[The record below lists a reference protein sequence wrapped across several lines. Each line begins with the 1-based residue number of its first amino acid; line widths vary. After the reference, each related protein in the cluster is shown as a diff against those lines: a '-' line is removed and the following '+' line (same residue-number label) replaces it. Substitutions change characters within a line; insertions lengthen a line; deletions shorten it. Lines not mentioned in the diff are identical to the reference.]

1 MWFRKASP
9 RRQAIRE
16 DVAEAKSL
24 VQPLPRHTGHIVLIA
39 AVFLLVAVAIQF
51 LPGDPLPYHAGER
64 APTDLRSPVTF
75 TIADPAQTEMLRQ
88 ARREMAPAVLVG
100 DAGAFDRIYGQLND
114 LKYDV
119 NNART
124 LADVPA
130 EVKDRFPGLTEDA
143 LHLLQMVNANV
154 YETHL
159 RTLVYRVLPY
169 VPFVKTEDFPL
180 VAERRSDRVTLTL
193 SPKLSEYMAERP
205 ALDVIAI
212 GATNPSQQKEIKK
225 IVGDNLP
232 EGLDDTIASYFV
244 RLDAPTYHYDA
255 KLTAQLAEQS
265 AAAMKPFGRTI
276 QENQILVSRGEIIT
290 AEQID
295 TLKQAQAKLDA
306 DTAAAN
312 RFAPWLS
319 AIGRAM
325 IVLILTVAGALYVVR
340 MSSVARTVRRG
351 WAVCILLLAAL
362 LTARLGVVYVPWW
375 AVYPTAIAP
384 TLLTAIILVIAYNQ
398 RFALGVASLHGLLVT
413 ITLHQNIDFYLPMLS
428 GAAVFCFALKEI
440 RTRGRL
446 IEIGFVSS
454 VATFITI
461 WALGFSR
468 MIGDIWSPWII
479 TTDPRAIGM
488 QSLSAA
494 LAGVGVAMF
503 ALAILPSIE
512 RIFQI
517 TTAMTLLELCDANR
531 PLLRRLQ
538 QEAPGT
544 FNHSLTVGIMAE
556 AAGNAIGGNGLLC
569 RVGAYYHD
577 VGKLSKPLYFIENQG
592 NGVPNRHDKLSPAM
606 SLLIIVG
613 HVKDGIELARE
624 YALPS
629 VVHQFIGQHH
639 GTTLVEY
646 FFHAARK
653 KQEREGDD
661 TPEISETEFRYP
673 GPKPQ
678 SREAAIVMICDV
690 CESVVRSIEEPT
702 PGRIDSAVHNMIMKR
717 LMDGQFAECN
727 LTLRDLSVIED
738 SLIRTL
744 AGIHHGR
751 VAYPSSKPIALSQP
765 A

>member
-16 DVAEAKSL
+16 DAAEAKSL
-24 VQPLPRHTGHIVLIA
+24 APPLPQHTGHTVLIT
-39 AVFLLVAVAIQF
+39 AVFMLVAVAIQF
-51 LPGDPLPYHAGER
+51 LPGEPLPAHVGER
-64 APTDLRSPVTF
+64 ASTDLRSPVTF

-124 LADVPA
+124 LDEVPA
-130 EVKDRFPGLTEDA
+130 AVKERFPALTNDS
-143 LHLLQMVNANV
+143 LRLLQMVNANA
-154 YETHL
+154 YETQL

-180 VAERRSDRVTLTL
+180 VAERRSDRVALTL

-205 ALDVIAI
+205 AQEVIAL
-212 GATNPSQQKEIKK
+212 GTSNPSQEKELRK
-225 IVGDNLP
+225 IVGENLP
-232 EGLDDTIASYFV
+232 EGLTNTIVSYFS
-244 RLDAPTYHYDA
+244 RLDTATYHYDPA
-255 KLTAQLAEQS
+255 LTAELAERS

-276 QENQILVSRGEIIT
+276 QENQVIVARGETIT
-290 AEQID
+290 PEQLA
-295 TLKQAQAKLDA
+295 TLREAQKKLDA
-306 DTAAAN
+306 EVAAGN
-312 RFAPWLS
+312 RFAPWLG
-319 AIGRAM
+319 AMGRAM
-325 IVLILTVAGALYVVR
+325 MVLILTVACALYIVR
-340 MSSVARTVRRG
+340 MSHVARTVRRG
-351 WAVCILLLAAL
+351 WAVCVLLLAGL
-362 LTARLGVVYVPWW
+362 LVARCAVVYVPWW

-384 TLLTAIILVIAYNQ
+384 TLLTAIILVTAYNQ
-398 RFALGVASLHGLLVT
+398 RFALGVVAIHGLLVT
-413 ITLHQNIDFYLPMLS
+413 ITLRQNIDFYLPLLS

-454 VATFITI
+454 VASFITI

-468 MIGDIWSPWII
+468 MVGDIWTPWII
-479 TTDPRAIGM
+479 PTDPRAIGM

-494 LAGVGVAMF
+494 LAGVGVATF

-517 TTAMTLLELCDANR
+517 TTAMTLLELCDANK

-538 QEAPGT
+538 QEASGT

-556 AAGNAIGGNGLLC
+556 AAGNAIGANGLLC

-624 YALPS
+624 YALPF

-646 FFHAARK
+646 FFHAAKK
-653 KQEREGDD
+653 KQERQGDD
-661 TPEISETEFRYP
+661 APEISETEFRYP

-678 SREAAIVMICDV
+678 SREAAIVMICDA
-690 CESVVRSIEEPT
+690 CESVVRSIDEPT
-702 PGRIDSAVHNMIMKR
+702 PGRIESAVHNMIMKR
-717 LMDGQFAECN
+717 LMDGQFAECS
-727 LTLRDLSVIED
+727 LTLRDLSIIED

-751 VAYPSSKPIALSQP
+751 VAYPASKPIALSQP